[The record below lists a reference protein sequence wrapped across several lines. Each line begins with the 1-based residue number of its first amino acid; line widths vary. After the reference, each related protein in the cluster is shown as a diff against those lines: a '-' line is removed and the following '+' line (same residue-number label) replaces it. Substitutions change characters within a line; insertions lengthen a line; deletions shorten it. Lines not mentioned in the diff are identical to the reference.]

1 MNIAVKNIRSYL
13 HFQQTEF
20 ALLLFLYKYHNIG
33 FYQTPHLNINNSNL
47 AFINKIFSNTH
58 CI

>member
-20 ALLLFLYKYHNIG
+20 ALLLF
-33 FYQTPHLNINNSNL
+33 FV
-47 AFINKIFSNTH
+47 KISQYWVLSNTTFKYK
-58 CI
+58 